1 MNFDPMPKIARLNKE
16 VIVTEKID
24 GTNASVCI
32 EIVAAEMIQ
41 VAGEFNVTP
50 DMLAI
55 SVQDNGDHWIVRAGS
70 KNRFLTEANDNHG
83 FAKWVGAHAQEL
95 LELGPGVHRGEFW
108 GKGIQRGYGLD
119 EKRFSLFNV
128 SRWMPYEMY
137 GGPTDHPL
145 PEGVEIAPACCRVV
159 PILGKG
165 IGFEGVEQGLAL
177 LQANGSVAAPGFMK
191 PEGLCIFHTGDGS
204 YFKATIENDLGKW
217 FEKSGAISSEVL
229 Q

>member
-95 LELGPGVHRGEFW
+95 LELGPGVHRGEWW
-108 GKGIQRGYGLD
+108 GKGIQRGYGLS

-128 SRWMPYEMY
+128 SHWIR
-137 GGPTDHPL
+137 DQPL
-145 PEGVEIAPACCRVV
+145 SIPCQGLAVPPDCCDVV

-165 IGFEGVEQGLAL
+165 IGFEGVEHGLEML
-177 LQANGSVAAPGFMK
+177 EVIGSVAAPGFMK
-191 PEGLCIFHTGDGS
+191 PEGLCIFHTGAGI
-204 YFKATIENDLGKW
+204 YFKATIENDIGK
-217 FEKSGAISSEVL
+217 FIIEGVKPESA